1 MQVSCSFCSE
11 LLEVPAAELGQ
22 QISCPHCMLD
32 FELTAAS
39 LVDEEDG
46 DSVST
51 GSWLSSSLSMIVS
64 TGVHTALLVCC
75 ALVTCNREVLQ
86 PVGDEVT
93 LGELPVQQTLTSTPE
108 ENLEVDAAEVDAAV
122 DDVTE
127 LTLEPIPVPGSG
139 GGSVDLGEI
148 EALATSGASVSPN
161 ASLEGLGGKGS
172 GASGVAGTGADDA
185 FEAKLKAAGA
195 KSGDVQISLEW
206 SNGND
211 LDLWVICPSSEK
223 IYFQHRRS
231 ACQGNLDVDM
241 NAGGVDSETPVENVF
256 WPPRRAPRGRYQV
269 YVHHYRSHGFPDPSS
284 FRVRIKYGG
293 RSKDFKGSVSR
304 GQPAALVHA
313 FQFRGRR

>member
-75 ALVTCNREVLQ
+75 ALITWGWQVQE

-93 LGELPVQQTLTSTPE
+93 LGELPVQQTLTSIPE
-108 ENLEVDAAEVDAAV
+108 ENLEVDPAVVESADDDA
-122 DDVTE
+122 TE

-139 GGSVDLGEI
+139 GGSVDLGDTM
-148 EALATSGASVSPN
+148 EALATSGTSVSAN
-161 ASLEGLGGKGS
+161 ASLEGLSGKGS
-172 GASGVAGTGADDA
+172 GASGVAGTGAVDA
-185 FEAKLKAAGA
+185 FAFQAPQGGRAVTRGSFTAWTVPADPVPRMSYMIVIQIKLPRRVRHYRISDLSGLLIGTDTYRQVIPVGA
-195 KSGDVQISLEW
+195 MSTRNGVLAVVNPNQDLEIRSHQVQLMIRVPGAVNLVR
-206 SNGND
+206 D
-211 LDLWVICPSSEK
+211 RIDI
-223 IYFQHRRS
+223 RS
-231 ACQGNLDVDM
+231 AVLNEKQVL
-241 NAGGVDSETPVENVF
+241 EIVF
-256 WPPRRAPRGRYQV
+256 
-269 YVHHYRSHGFPDPSS
+269 
-284 FRVRIKYGG
+284 
-293 RSKDFKGSVSR
+293 
-304 GQPAALVHA
+304 
-313 FQFRGRR
+313 